1 MFYWLEMTNRC
12 GFENGVIKMS
22 LKGGM
27 FFLAGKKGEYWV
39 CLKQM
44 NHRAVSN

>member
-27 FFLAGKKGEYWV
+27 FFLAGKKGGILGVFKANEP
-39 CLKQM
+39 QG
-44 NHRAVSN
+44 RQ